1 MLIIPLHSRQAL
13 KQFPK
18 AKVQQITCCPGVKS
32 LQVTWRNLFSVFLRG
47 RGGREAPW
55 ERRFFV
61 SDVARYGEN
70 RWPINLGDSMSRKSW
85 FAEWCFVLVPFPT
98 GRPTKTTG
106 EYVYFFEAS
115 HANSRFERVW
125 EISRDPLQRCFQNR
139 VCWEPENQTTIYS
152 NPHKGRGY
160 SLPTSHWI
168 TLTNQ
173 QLWIWQV
180 GCSVGYS
187 SFKNQVAWKSFGLS

>member
-1 MLIIPLHSRQAL
+1 MTN
-13 KQFPK
+13 K
-18 AKVQQITCCPGVKS
+18 
-32 LQVTWRNLFSVFLRG
+32 
-47 RGGREAPW
+47 PW
-55 ERRFFV
+55 EIQCP
-61 SDVARYGEN
+61 E
-70 RWPINLGDSMSRKSW
+70 NLGLLSG
-85 FAEWCFVLVPFPT
+85 VLVPFPT

-160 SLPTSHWI
+160 NLPTSH
-168 TLTNQ
+168 
-173 QLWIWQV
+173 
-180 GCSVGYS
+180 
-187 SFKNQVAWKSFGLS
+187 

>member
-1 MLIIPLHSRQAL
+1 
-13 KQFPK
+13 
-18 AKVQQITCCPGVKS
+18 
-32 LQVTWRNLFSVFLRG
+32 
-47 RGGREAPW
+47 
-55 ERRFFV
+55 
-61 SDVARYGEN
+61 
-70 RWPINLGDSMSRKSW
+70 MSRKSW

-160 SLPTSHWI
+160 SLPTSH
-168 TLTNQ
+168 
-173 QLWIWQV
+173 
-180 GCSVGYS
+180 
-187 SFKNQVAWKSFGLS
+187 